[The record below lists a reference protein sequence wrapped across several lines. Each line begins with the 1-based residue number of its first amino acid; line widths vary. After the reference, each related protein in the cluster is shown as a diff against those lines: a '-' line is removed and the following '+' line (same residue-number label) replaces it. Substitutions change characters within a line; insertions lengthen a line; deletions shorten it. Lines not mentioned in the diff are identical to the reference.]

1 VRLPPKVGGVSPFR
15 RRRIVGH
22 DGYAVAGDPMDPDP
36 APAARI
42 RVLLVDD
49 HTVVR
54 RGLRLVFELE
64 DDLEVVG
71 EAADGREALAQVAAL
86 RPDVVVMDLLM
97 PGMNGVEA
105 TRAIRAAFP
114 DVEVVALTSVLEDR
128 MVVDAVEAGASG
140 YLLKETRPD
149 ELFEAVR
156 AAARGEVR
164 LDPRAQQRLM
174 RELRRPAAPA
184 DARASLTER
193 ESEVLQLLAR
203 GATNKSIAHALGVGE
218 ATVKSHVSSLLAK
231 LGLKSRTQAA
241 LHALREGWV
250 SRGP

>member
-1 VRLPPKVGGVSPFR
+1 MS
-15 RRRIVGH
+15 
-22 DGYAVAGDPMDPDP
+22 PDP
-36 APAARI
+36 APNARV

-64 DDLEVVG
+64 DDLEIVG
-71 EAADGREALAQVAAL
+71 EAADGREALERVAEL

-97 PGMNGVEA
+97 PVMNGVEA
-105 TRAIRAAFP
+105 TRAIRAAYP

-128 MVVDAVEAGASG
+128 MVVDAVEAGAAG

-149 ELFEAVR
+149 DLFEAVR

-174 RELRRPAAPA
+174 RELRRPAAPES
-184 DARASLTER
+184 AREALTER
-193 ESEVLQLLAR
+193 EAEVLQQLAR
-203 GATNKSIAHALGVGE
+203 GATNKAIAQALGVGE
-218 ATVKSHVSSLLAK
+218 ATVKSHVSAVLAK

-250 SRGP
+250 TRDP

>member
-1 VRLPPKVGGVSPFR
+1 
-15 RRRIVGH
+15 
-22 DGYAVAGDPMDPDP
+22 MTPDP
-36 APAARI
+36 APAAHI

-71 EAADGREALAQVAAL
+71 EAADGREALTQVAAL

-97 PGMNGVEA
+97 PGMNGVDA
-105 TRAIRAAFP
+105 TRAIRAAYP

-128 MVVDAVEAGASG
+128 MVVDAVEAGAAG

-174 RELRRPAAPA
+174 RELRRPAAPV
-184 DARASLTER
+184 DARAALTER
-193 ESEVLQLLAR
+193 EAEVLQRLAQ
-203 GATNKSIAHALGVGE
+203 GATNKSIAQSLGVGE

-250 SRGP
+250 SRGS

>member
-1 VRLPPKVGGVSPFR
+1 VSKTGR
-15 RRRIVGH
+15 R
-22 DGYAVAGDPMDPDP
+22 DP
-36 APAARI
+36 AI
-42 RVLLVDD
+42 RVMVADDQDIVRAGLTMLLDAQP
-49 HTVVR
+49 
-54 RGLRLVFELE
+54 GI
-64 DDLEVVG
+64 EVVG
-71 EAADGREALAQVAAL
+71 EAADGREALTQVAAL

-97 PGMNGVEA
+97 PGMNGVDA

-184 DARASLTER
+184 DARAALTER

-203 GATNKSIAHALGVGE
+203 GATNKSIAQALGVGE

>member
-1 VRLPPKVGGVSPFR
+1 
-15 RRRIVGH
+15 
-22 DGYAVAGDPMDPDP
+22 MNPDP
-36 APAARI
+36 TKPARV

-64 DDLEVVG
+64 EDLEVVG
-71 EAADGREALAQVAAL
+71 EAADGREALERVAEL

-97 PGMNGVEA
+97 PVMNGVEA
-105 TRAIRAAFP
+105 TRAIRAAHP

-128 MVVDAVEAGASG
+128 MVVDAVEAGAAG

-149 ELFEAVR
+149 DLFEAVR

-164 LDPRAQQRLM
+164 LDPRAQARLM
-174 RELRRPAAPA
+174 RELRRPAPA
-184 DARASLTER
+184 EPVFDTLTER
-193 ESEVLQLLAR
+193 EREVLQQLAH
-203 GATNKSIAHALGVGE
+203 GATNKAIARALGVGE
-218 ATVKSHVSSLLAK
+218 ATVKSHVSAVLAK

-250 SRGP
+250 TREP

>member
-1 VRLPPKVGGVSPFR
+1 VPDSTV
-15 RRRIVGH
+15 
-22 DGYAVAGDPMDPDP
+22 PDP
-36 APAARI
+36 IAGRGPVSRI

-49 HTVVR
+49 HVVVR
-54 RGLRLVFELE
+54 RGLRLVFDLE

-71 EAADGREALAQVAAL
+71 EAGDGREALERVAEL

-97 PGMNGVEA
+97 PVMNGVEA
-105 TRAIRAAFP
+105 TRAIRSQHP

-128 MVVDAVEAGASG
+128 LVVDVVEAGAAG

-164 LDPRAQQRLM
+164 LDPRAQQRLV
-174 RELRRPAAPA
+174 RELRSPKRPA
-184 DARASLTER
+184 DASEPLTER
-193 ESEVLQLLAR
+193 ELDVLRHIAA
-203 GATNKSIAHALGVGE
+203 GATNKAIARDLGVGE
-218 ATVKSHVSSLLAK
+218 ATVKSHVSNLLAK

-241 LHALREGWV
+241 LHAVREGIV
-250 SRGP
+250 EARP

>member
-1 VRLPPKVGGVSPFR
+1 
-15 RRRIVGH
+15 
-22 DGYAVAGDPMDPDP
+22 MTPDP
-36 APAARI
+36 APTARI

-71 EAADGREALAQVAAL
+71 EAADGREALAQVAEL

-105 TRAIRAAFP
+105 TRAIRAAHP

-128 MVVDAVEAGASG
+128 MVVDAVEAGAAG

-149 ELFEAVR
+149 DLFEAVR

-174 RELRRPAAPA
+174 RELRRPAPPEDRREA
-184 DARASLTER
+184 LTER
-193 ESEVLQLLAR
+193 EAQVLQQLAR
-203 GATNKSIAHALGVGE
+203 GATNKSIAQALGVGE
-218 ATVKSHVSSLLAK
+218 ATVKSHVSSVLAK

-250 SRGP
+250 TREP

>member
-1 VRLPPKVGGVSPFR
+1 MTS
-15 RRRIVGH
+15 
-22 DGYAVAGDPMDPDP
+22 DPTHP
-36 APAARI
+36 ARV

-71 EAADGREALAQVAAL
+71 EAADGREALARVAEL

-97 PGMNGVEA
+97 PVMNGVEA
-105 TRAIRAAFP
+105 TRAIRAAHP

-128 MVVDAVEAGASG
+128 MVVDAVEAGAAG

-174 RELRRPAAPA
+174 RELRRPAPAPGGP
-184 DARASLTER
+184 DALTER
-193 ESEVLQLLAR
+193 EREVLQQLAR
-203 GATNKSIAHALGVGE
+203 GATNKAIAQALGVGE
-218 ATVKSHVSSLLAK
+218 ATVKSHVSAVLAK

-250 SRGP
+250 TREP

>member
-1 VRLPPKVGGVSPFR
+1 MPSAPPDAPSRPE
-15 RRRIVGH
+15 
-22 DGYAVAGDPMDPDP
+22 P
-36 APAARI
+36 ATTRV

-49 HTVVR
+49 HVVVR

-71 EAADGREALAQVAAL
+71 EAGDGREALAQVAAL
-86 RPDVVVMDLLM
+86 HPDVVVMDLLM
-97 PGMNGVEA
+97 PVMDGVAA
-105 TRAIRAAFP
+105 TRAIRAEHP

-128 MVVDAVEAGASG
+128 LVVDVVEAGAAG

-149 ELFEAVR
+149 DLFEAVR

-174 RELRRPAAPA
+174 RELRAPKP
-184 DARASLTER
+184 DPGASEALTER
-193 ESEVLQLLAR
+193 ERDVLRHLAR
-203 GATNKSIAHALGVGE
+203 GATNKAIAQALGVGE
-218 ATVKSHVSSLLAK
+218 ATVKTHVSNLLAK

-241 LHALREGWV
+241 LHALREGIV
-250 SRGP
+250 EGTP

>member
-1 VRLPPKVGGVSPFR
+1 MNPESTPESRV
-15 RRRIVGH
+15 
-22 DGYAVAGDPMDPDP
+22 
-36 APAARI
+36 

-54 RGLRLVFELE
+54 RGLRMVFDLE

-71 EAADGREALAQVAAL
+71 EAADGREALERVAEL

-97 PGMNGVEA
+97 PVMNGVDA
-105 TRAIRAAFP
+105 TRAIRAAYP
-114 DVEVVALTSVLEDR
+114 EVEVVALTSVLEDR
-128 MVVDAVEAGASG
+128 MVVDAVEAGAAG

-149 ELFEAVR
+149 DLFEAVR

-174 RELRRPAAPA
+174 RELRRPAAPEP
-184 DARASLTER
+184 AREALTER
-193 ESEVLQLLAR
+193 ETEVLQHLAR
-203 GATNKSIAHALGVGE
+203 GATNKAIAQALGVGE
-218 ATVKSHVSSLLAK
+218 ATVKSHVSAVLAK

-250 SRGP
+250 TRDP

>member
-1 VRLPPKVGGVSPFR
+1 MTPEPE
-15 RRRIVGH
+15 
-22 DGYAVAGDPMDPDP
+22 
-36 APAARI
+36 APARI

-64 DDLEVVG
+64 GDLEVVG
-71 EAADGREALAQVAAL
+71 EAADGREALARVAEL

-105 TRAIRAAFP
+105 TRAIRAAHP

-156 AAARGEVR
+156 AAYRGEVR
-164 LDPRAQQRLM
+164 LDPRAQQRLL
-174 RELRRPAAPA
+174 RELRRPAEPA
-184 DARASLTER
+184 DGRAALTER
-193 ESEVLQLLAR
+193 ETEVLAQLAR
-203 GATNKSIAHALGVGE
+203 GATNKSIAQSLGVGE
-218 ATVKSHVSSLLAK
+218 ATVKSHVSSVLAK

-250 SRGP
+250 TRGS